1 MMVEKIRVKDHND
14 IIEITYEDLLKYH
27 GKQMLGGAA
36 LAFKIMLMTFP
47 KLCDEVPERGN
58 FSFYSGIGCNGK
70 GIIDATE
77 MVMRVKTYDN
87 LRLDLEYAEDK
98 LGQLAPGG
106 GRYYFEIGYKE
117 KLIKLYLK
125 EGIIPEEFIAY
136 SKLAHK
142 CKAENVPMKEEDQE
156 KLLELRYALAKSIM
170 ESRPED
176 LLVIM
181 D

>member
-1 MMVEKIRVKDHND
+1 MLEKIKVKDHND

-27 GKQMLGGAA
+27 GNQMLGGVA

-47 KLCDEVPERGN
+47 KLSAEIPERGN
-58 FSFYSGIGCNGK
+58 FSFYSGIGCNGR
-70 GIIDATE
+70 GIIDAAE
-77 MVMRVKTYDN
+77 MVMRVKTYDQ
-87 LRLDLEYAEDK
+87 LRLDLEYSNDK
-98 LGQLAPGG
+98 LGEMAPGG

-125 EGIIPEEFIAY
+125 EGIIPSQFISY

-142 CKAENVPMKEEDQE
+142 CKADNVPMKEEDQE
-156 KLLELRYALAKSIM
+156 RLLLLRKELARSIM
-170 ESRPED
+170 ESKPED
-176 LLVIM
+176 LFVIM

>member
-1 MMVEKIRVKDHND
+1 MVEKIKVKDHND

-77 MVMRVKTYDN
+77 MVMRVKTYDR

-106 GRYYFEIGYKE
+106 GRFYFEIGYNE

-125 EGIIPEEFIAY
+125 EGIIPDEFITY

-156 KLLELRYALAKSIM
+156 RLLVLRKELAKSIM
-170 ESRPED
+170 EARPED
-176 LLVIM
+176 LFVIM
-181 D
+181 A

>member
-1 MMVEKIRVKDHND
+1 MIEKIRVKDHDD

-27 GKQMLGGAA
+27 GYQMLGGAA

-47 KLCDEVPERGN
+47 KLCDGIPERGN
-58 FSFYSGIGCNGK
+58 FSFYTGLGCNGR
-70 GIIDATE
+70 GIIDAAE
-77 MVMRVKTYDN
+77 MVMRVKTYDQ
-87 LRLDLEYAEDK
+87 LRLDIEYSNDK

-125 EGIIPEEFIAY
+125 EGIIPDEFISY
-136 SKLAHK
+136 SKLAHR
-142 CKAENVPMKEEDQE
+142 CKADNVPMKEEDQE
-156 KLLELRYALAKSIM
+156 RLLFLRKELAKSIM
-170 ESRPED
+170 KSRPED

-181 D
+181 K